1 MSKLLNDYI
10 FDKTILQNVLVD
22 VGMSMVFKKD
32 GI

>member
-10 FDKTILQNVLVD
+10 FNKTILQNVLVD